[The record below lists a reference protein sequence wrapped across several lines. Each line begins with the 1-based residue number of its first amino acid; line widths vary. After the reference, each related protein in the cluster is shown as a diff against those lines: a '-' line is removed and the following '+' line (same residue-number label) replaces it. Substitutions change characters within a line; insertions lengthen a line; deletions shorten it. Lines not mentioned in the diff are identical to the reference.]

1 MRQRDEPL
9 TSEDLTVCDEVLQRI
24 TEKHAINDHN
34 TTVHLASIIIE
45 IYRQGVDDTEQ
56 LALLAGASC
65 EAMLEMRQLG
75 PSSDPAPLHRAANI
89 RGLESDRME
98 AADNQIPGKCRADI

>member
-24 TEKHAINDHN
+24 TEEHAINDHN

-45 IYRQGVDDTEQ
+45 IYRQGVHDTEQ

-75 PSSDPAPLHRAANI
+75 PSSDPAPLQASGRKYQ
-89 RGLESDRME
+89 GV
-98 AADNQIPGKCRADI
+98 GKRQDGSS

>member
-9 TSEDLTVCDEVLQRI
+9 TSEDLSVCHEVLKSI
-24 TEKHAINDHN
+24 TEKHAINDQEA
-34 TTVHLASIIIE
+34 TVHLASIIIE
-45 IYRQGVDDTEQ
+45 IYRQGVHDPVQ

-75 PSSDPAPLHRAANI
+75 PSLDPAPL
-89 RGLESDRME
+89 
-98 AADNQIPGKCRADI
+98 